1 MDLTK
6 LMYQIK
12 DFDNK
17 VRDSYEEIESTV
29 FKGRD
34 IKDIVTVDM
43 FGNFVVDKININP
56 KIIKN
61 LDKET
66 LEAIKDAVNDAI
78 SAIKNERNA
87 IIKEEIYKKMKGNI
101 S

>member
-34 IKDIVTVDM
+34 IKDTVTVDM
-43 FGNFVVDKININP
+43 FGNFVVDKININT
-56 KIIKN
+56 KMIKN